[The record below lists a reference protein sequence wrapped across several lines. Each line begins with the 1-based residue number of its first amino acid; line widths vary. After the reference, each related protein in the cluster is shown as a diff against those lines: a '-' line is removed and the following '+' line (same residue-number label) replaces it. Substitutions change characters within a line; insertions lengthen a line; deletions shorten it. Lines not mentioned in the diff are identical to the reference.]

1 MATLFEQYAPYRQ
14 PLTGEERQMLDR
26 AAQYQQEITSDPGL
40 ERWERGW
47 IDGDGQRV
55 PYPLQQ
61 AQMRIALDRAAIQMQ
76 DWNARGVIYPDSPE
90 IAERFPGVDPRG
102 KCCEVDMAFSDR
114 LAKLQAAL
122 PTRPPEVQAYVGG
135 LLRDAGSLRTPVGRV
150 WDEMRNDCINI
161 RVKQRAAKLAV
172 TEETSRWLQEDI
184 QSSVTGSAPIQR
196 VNGLLNTLEYACG
209 LTDRPP
215 TAQETALMTGALHA
229 PVPESVLAVRTAPA
243 APPDRL
249 QVEFENFDHQTQ
261 QKFFSN
267 PRNWGKSPAD
277 VPEDVVNLDAAAG
290 AVSRYAA
297 ATADRTIDPAFAQAE
312 KNSDGFLSRGDL
324 ITVDGKTVR
333 EIIAEGYQPR
343 NPEDNFDRYYADNVR
358 QMTAS
363 IVSAG
368 LMAGKRV
375 EAFLPDSRGRIPQ
388 EPTQITKAGY
398 EPSPLKKV
406 TLNAW
411 ERHFAKH
418 GFYKE
423 KAAKAVEYQRCMAA
437 RERVK
442 AANMRAQFSMDGGA
456 SRPMKEMFFGQWMR
470 ENGPIPTSVPHGFSA
485 TRSALT
491 TFATC
496 VMAREGHRVED
507 ILDPTKLT
515 AEKQAVGKQV
525 MERILAGDGQWASE
539 TLFHGNRAL
548 NQQMDRLAGAMDI
561 TDERQL
567 FSPAARPLAF
577 AASTVFDIGQEE
589 NHIKAEMLAAA
600 ERFAPGRGKA
610 ALDEVFHTGDNLA
623 GYMDS
628 AKASLSGR
636 VNLSSGTVIKAEVTR
651 AAIPVFKFEYGRR
664 LFAQAKAASPDAPAS
679 SLVPHDAWRITG
691 EALMG
696 NSSFRSLVGRLEES
710 RPLQM
715 SMGREALSGQLQQR
729 TKLGVDMKR
738 FKASFD
744 IEPSKQVEKQRERTE
759 TLEQAVAKN
768 ARRQPQ
774 KQPPAHGGMH
784 R

>member
-14 PLTGEERQMLDR
+14 PLTDEERQMLDR
-26 AAQYQQEITSDPGL
+26 AAQYQQKITGDPGL

-47 IDGDGQRV
+47 IDGDGRSA

-61 AQMRIALDRAAIQMQ
+61 TQMRIALDRAANQMQ
-76 DWNARGVIYPDSPE
+76 EWNARGVIYPDSPE
-90 IAERFPGVDPRG
+90 IVERFPGVDPRG

-135 LLRDAGSLRTPVGRV
+135 LLRDAGSLRTPAGRV

-184 QSSVTGSAPIQR
+184 RSSVQGSAPIQR

-209 LTDRPP
+209 LTDRQP
-215 TAQETALMTGALHA
+215 TAQETAFMTDTLHA
-229 PVPESVLAVRTAPA
+229 PIPQAVLSARTAPA
-243 APPDRL
+243 SAPAQL
-249 QVEFENFDHQTQ
+249 QVDFEDFDHQTQ

-267 PRNWGKSPAD
+267 PRNWGKTPAD
-277 VPEDVVNLDAAAG
+277 VPEDVINLDAAAG

-297 ATADRTIDPAFAQAE
+297 ATADRAIDPAFAQAE
-312 KNSDGFLSRGDL
+312 KSSGGFLSRGDL

-333 EIIAEGYQPR
+333 EIMAEGYQPR
-343 NPEDNFDRYYADNVR
+343 GPRDSFERYYAENAR

-375 EAFLPDSRGRIPQ
+375 EAFLPDSRGRIPD

-411 ERHFAKH
+411 ERHFSKH

-456 SRPMKEMFFGQWMR
+456 SRPMKEMFFGEWMR
-470 ENGPIPTSVPHGFSA
+470 ENGPLPASVLHDFSA

-496 VMAREGHRVED
+496 AMAREGHSVED

-515 AEKQAVGKQV
+515 AEKQAAGKLV
-525 MERILAGDGQWASE
+525 MERILAGDSKWASE
-539 TLFHGNRAL
+539 TLLHGNIAL
-548 NQQMDRLAGAMDI
+548 NQQLDRLAGSIDI

-589 NHIKAEMLAAA
+589 NHIKPEMLAAA
-600 ERFAPGRGKA
+600 ERLAPGRGKA
-610 ALDEVFHTGDNLA
+610 TLDEVFHTGDNLA
-623 GYMDS
+623 GYMDT
-628 AKASLSGR
+628 ARASLTGR
-636 VNLSSGTVIKAEVTR
+636 VALSSGTVMKEELTR

-664 LFAQAKAASPDAPAS
+664 LFAQAKAATPGAPAT
-679 SLVPHDAWRITG
+679 SLVQHDAWRLTG
-691 EALMG
+691 EALMTNNG
-696 NSSFRSLVGRLEES
+696 FRSLMGQMEES

-715 SMGREALSGQLQQR
+715 AMGREALSGQLQQR
-729 TKLGVDMKR
+729 TKLGLDMKR
-738 FKASFD
+738 LKATFELS
-744 IEPSKQVEKQRERTE
+744 PSKQMEKQRERTE
-759 TLEQAVAKN
+759 KLEQAVEKN